1 MKRKTQEQL
10 EIEITDKMLDFFKK
24 EISKL
29 DEKDCT
35 EALCITVVLNL
46 FSNVFSAS
54 ELDPEIMLDFLNEKF
69 VKSIEEARASEL
81 GSKRAN

>member
-35 EALCITVVLNL
+35 DVLCVTVALNL

-54 ELDPEIMLDFLNEKF
+54 ELDPEIMVDFLNERF
-69 VKSIEEARASEL
+69 VDSVEKARADSLE
-81 GSKRAN
+81 SKRVN